1 MSNKELAKNI
11 LIDNFKYNFDL
22 SEIMRM
28 DISIFLIKKHFKEN
42 PVDISKF
49 NLPKKKRKKIEKFIK
64 SLPKPAP

>member
-1 MSNKELAKNI
+1 
-11 LIDNFKYNFDL
+11 
-22 SEIMRM
+22 M

-64 SLPKPAP
+64 SLPQPAPQCNGGKNKY

>member
-1 MSNKELAKNI
+1 MSNKNLPKNKF
-11 LIDNFKYNFDL
+11 IDDFKYNFDL

-49 NLPKKKRKKIEKFIK
+49 NLPKKKRKKIEKFIEK
-64 SLPKPAP
+64 LPKTAP

>member
-1 MSNKELAKNI
+1 MSKQKLPKNTFI
-11 LIDNFKYNFDL
+11 FDFKYNFEG

-28 DISIFLIKKHFKEN
+28 DISIFLIKKHLKEN

-64 SLPKPAP
+64 SLPL